1 MFLVTITYLVS
12 KIISVTAP
20 LPQFLQQSP
29 VNTTGVHDTEND
41 ADRDIKIH
49 RIYNYRYK
57 CIFTTYSSTVL
68 GLSILVLFL

>member
-1 MFLVTITYLVS
+1 MHYMFLVTITYLVS

-29 VNTTGVHDTEND
+29 VNTTGVHVNEND

-49 RIYNYRYK
+49 
-57 CIFTTYSSTVL
+57 T
-68 GLSILVLFL
+68 

>member
-29 VNTTGVHDTEND
+29 VNTTGVHVTEND
-41 ADRDIKIH
+41 ADRDIQIH

-57 CIFTTYSSTVL
+57 CIFTTYSST
-68 GLSILVLFL
+68 LSWVWEF